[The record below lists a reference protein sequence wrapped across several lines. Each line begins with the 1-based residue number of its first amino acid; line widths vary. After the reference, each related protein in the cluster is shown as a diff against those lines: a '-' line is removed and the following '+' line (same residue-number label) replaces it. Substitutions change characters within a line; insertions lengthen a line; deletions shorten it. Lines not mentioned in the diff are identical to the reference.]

1 LAARK
6 FPADRDGRDAA
17 AVVFEM
23 DLRSAIQRAV
33 DREDLPADEAE
44 AVCGEIL
51 AGKAT
56 PAQIGALIT
65 SLRMKG
71 ETAGEILGFARA
83 MRAASKGIEPRHG
96 TVVDTCGTG
105 GDRHGTFNVS
115 TAAAFVAAAGG
126 IAVAK
131 HGNRAVSS
139 QCGSADVLTELGVK
153 VDCPAEVSRRCLDE
167 IGICFLFAPQYHGA
181 MKHAAGPR
189 REIGVRTIFNMVG
202 PLVNPAG
209 VRHQVLGVYS
219 EAIMENLAQ
228 VLQRLGCEHALIVHS
243 SDGHDEIT
251 VTEVTHIV
259 EVTPKEIRVFDV
271 TPSRL
276 GLEVAGFEDLLGGD
290 VSENAEII
298 RRVLSGEESGPKAQ
312 IVAANAGAALYVGGK
327 AETLRDGAKQALEII
342 ARGEALEK
350 LERLRQLTNA

>member
-1 LAARK
+1 
-6 FPADRDGRDAA
+6 
-17 AVVFEM
+17 
-23 DLRSAIQRAV
+23 
-33 DREDLPADEAE
+33 
-44 AVCGEIL
+44 
-51 AGKAT
+51 
-56 PAQIGALIT
+56 
-65 SLRMKG
+65 
-71 ETAGEILGFARA
+71 
-83 MRAASKGIEPRHG
+83 
-96 TVVDTCGTG
+96 
-105 GDRHGTFNVS
+105 
-115 TAAAFVAAAGG
+115 
-126 IAVAK
+126 
-131 HGNRAVSS
+131 
-139 QCGSADVLTELGVK
+139 
-153 VDCPAEVSRRCLDE
+153 
-167 IGICFLFAPQYHGA
+167 
-181 MKHAAGPR
+181 
-189 REIGVRTIFNMVG
+189 MVG

-271 TPSRL
+271 TPSQL

-327 AETLRDGAKQALEII
+327 AETLRDGVKQALEII
-342 ARGEALEK
+342 AGGEALEK